1 MDSVD
6 PRYPADESV
15 EEELITR
22 MVITKVDCMD
32 SNVQQIGLTMVLG
45 TAQHQWAGN
54 ISCWDSC
61 IFY

>member
-22 MVITKVDCMD
+22 MVITYKY
-32 SNVQQIGLTMVLG
+32 N
-45 TAQHQWAGN
+45 GN
-54 ISCWDSC
+54 PL
-61 IFY
+61 